1 MNIAGFWLT
10 FLVGCFGGIMGEALN
25 WYARRNS
32 PRIAAYLRGARY
44 WVTTIVMILIGGVLA
59 TLYGVEEKSAILVA
73 QIGLTAPLIIKA
85 LAQIPPQGT
94 TKNVAGTPSLLDF
107 IAGR

>member
-1 MNIAGFWLT
+1 MSISGFWLT

-25 WYARRNS
+25 WYLRRDS
-32 PRIAAYLRGARY
+32 PRVAAYLKGARY
-44 WVTTIVMILIGGVLA
+44 WVTTVVMILVGGILA
-59 TLYGVEEKSAILVA
+59 ALYGIEEKSAILVA
-73 QIGLTAPLIIKA
+73 HIGLTAPLIIKT

-94 TKNVAGTPSLLDF
+94 TKDLNGAPSILDF